1 MIKTPFPGKN
11 NRERGFCYADDSDS
25 FGLILVGKL
34 KLGELFGRPF
44 GDALILDHAEE
55 VASVETRILTVLEE
69 LAENLSTGGS
79 RTAAEA
85 AFGIE
90 KLVIR
95 CLEFVLQNGR
105 LEDQQLSGIV
115 VIFGAVRGIEQAEIL
130 PRLPSLIDKEIRQ
143 SGVRLYAEVPA
154 HVIARD
160 EEALCLSL
168 IHI

>member
-1 MIKTPFPGKN
+1 MIP
-11 NRERGFCYADDSDS
+11 SDS
-25 FGLILVGKL
+25 SSSGGSSSASFL
-34 KLGELFGRPF
+34 RSPF
-44 GDALILDHAEE
+44 GDALVLDHAEE
-55 VASVETRILTVLEE
+55 VASVEARILTVLEE

-115 VIFGAVRGIEQAEIL
+115 VIFGAVRGIEQAELL
-130 PRLPSLIDKEIRQ
+130 PCLPSLIDKEIRQ
-143 SGVRLYAEVPA
+143 SRGETLRRSASARHRSGMKKPFAHRL
-154 HVIARD
+154 
-160 EEALCLSL
+160 LSWEKRPS
-168 IHI
+168 